1 MDKKD
6 REKRDKDRKK
16 RDSEKKSHRF
26 LEDSKENFM
35 FIFEDE
41 EGILYTDLKNIP
53 TESKTAVIFPIY
65 VKHGNENLTPE
76 TIHYDGEWR
85 TTLEDDNSWLD
96 IINSKDTN
104 INVIKYRGEEIVV
117 YNDKF
122 FHCEKDLLKYLE
134 KYGAEVLPVS
144 K

>member
-41 EGILYTDLKNIP
+41 EGILYTDLKNTFELRNKSQP
-53 TESKTAVIFPIY
+53 CSAF
-65 VKHGNENLTPE
+65 L
-76 TIHYDGEWR
+76 
-85 TTLEDDNSWLD
+85 
-96 IINSKDTN
+96 
-104 INVIKYRGEEIVV
+104 NV
-117 YNDKF
+117 
-122 FHCEKDLLKYLE
+122 L
-134 KYGAEVLPVS
+134 
-144 K
+144 